1 MEQFQLIIQ
10 KTTTGLNIEYSS
22 PGIDPQHPNVV
33 KTLEDERAFAT
44 QIVKDSDVYTLEITE
59 HFRIYSLIVTDID
72 KFGRSGFYE
81 FKLYGPREKPL
92 ENFYTT
98 LQEIKAKYNEDT
110 SNKPYESILSKIV
123 FPPNN
128 GQLNYIQ
135 AKRSNKKYYS
145 FYEENNLD
153 SLKELIKDKGVF
165 LINRLYVINRA
176 KAYGENVIQ
185 SVGLLPFTK
194 GSFKEVTISNPHRKL
209 KDLFLNNEKLQINN
223 IGDEFKLL
231 IAPNDVLT
239 YTKLDNSTIT
249 RISGTFSTIEREPA
263 IHNHQPLTNPK
274 AKKNSF
280 FRENGIYLL
289 ALVIIATGAYIGFPQ
304 YSHLLGIKSKDLNQ
318 KENISNTIV
327 HQDVVVDTSLITF
340 QKIKEGNTLK
350 FQTSFKGLDNYVF
363 SLSNDKWSFIN
374 YEGQKTKEDFNS
386 GIVKDLN
393 TGKDPILSP
402 EEQKMF
408 IAVLENESRRSLDS
422 IKVVENKFQT
432 KNTPASSTQ
441 KSPKATIKNLTTEE
455 QKDDTNKI
463 ETSKKENTKK
473 EENSSKNTSV
483 KPIIIEE

>member
-22 PGIDPQHPNVV
+22 PGIDPGHPNVI

-92 ENFYTT
+92 ENFYVI

-110 SNKPYESILSKIV
+110 SNKPYESILSKIALT
-123 FPPNN
+123 PDN
-128 GQLNYIQ
+128 GLVNFIKV
-135 AKRSNKKYYS
+135 KRNNKKYYS

-153 SLKELIKDKGVF
+153 SLEDSFKEKGVF
-165 LINRLYVINRA
+165 LISKLYALNRS
-176 KAYGENVIQ
+176 KAYDENVIQ

-194 GSFKEVTISNPHRKL
+194 GLFKEVTISNPHHKL

-239 YTKLDNSTIT
+239 YTKLDSNTT
-249 RISGTFSTIEREPA
+249 RPISRSFHTIEREPV
-263 IHNHQPLTNPK
+263 IHKPQSLTNHK
-274 AKKNSF
+274 AKKKSF

-304 YSHLLGIKSKDLNQ
+304 YSHFLGVESKDLIQ
-318 KENISNTIV
+318 DENISNPIV
-327 HQDVVVDTSLITF
+327 QQEVVVDTSLITF

-350 FQTSFKGLDNYVF
+350 FQTSFKGLDKYVF

-374 YEGQKTKEDFNS
+374 YEGQKTTGDFNS
-386 GIVKDLN
+386 GIVMDLKIDN
-393 TGKDPILSP
+393 DSILSP
-402 EEQKMF
+402 EEQERF
-408 IAVLENESRRSLDS
+408 IEGLENESGQSLDS
-422 IKVVENKFQT
+422 VKADNTIKTEKRKSETSTDRMQTEKKKSALKSDQPKKPKSQT
-432 KNTPASSTQ
+432 KEIDVVSGLNTDED
-441 KSPKATIKNLTTEE
+441 N
-455 QKDDTNKI
+455 
-463 ETSKKENTKK
+463 
-473 EENSSKNTSV
+473 
-483 KPIIIEE
+483 